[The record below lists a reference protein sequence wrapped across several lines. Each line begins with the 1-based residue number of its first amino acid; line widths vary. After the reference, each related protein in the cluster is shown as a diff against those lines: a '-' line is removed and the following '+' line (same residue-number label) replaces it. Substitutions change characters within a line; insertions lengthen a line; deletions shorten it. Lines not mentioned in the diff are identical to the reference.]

1 MTEHAVTDKNTAPA
15 SVAILGSSGRVGKL
29 LIQELE
35 SADWASCIYAGGSSS
50 ATSKAELEKLFQT
63 ADVAIDF
70 TMPEATMQHLE
81 MASKHQTPIVIATTG
96 LTAAQEQDITNASSS
111 CPIVYAANTS
121 IGVTVL
127 QDLVQKVAAALD
139 ESYDIE
145 ISEAHHKHKV
155 DAPSGT
161 ALALGKAAAE
171 GRGTT
176 LDKDAVYAREGQT
189 GARTAGN
196 IGFSVLRGGD
206 VVGEHTVSFFG
217 EGERLELTHKASNR
231 ALFAKGALKAALW
244 IKDQKPGLYTMHDVL
259 GL

>member
-1 MTEHAVTDKNTAPA
+1 MIEKTQEIQI
-15 SVAILGSSGRVGKL
+15 AILGSSGRVGKL
-29 LIQELE
+29 LIEELE
-35 SADWASCIYAGGSSS
+35 SAAWNSCAFVGGSNSR
-50 ATSKAELEKLFQT
+50 TSEQELEELFEK
-63 ADVAIDF
+63 ADIAIDF
-70 TMPEATMQHLE
+70 TTPDATMKHLQI
-81 MASKHQTPIVIATTG
+81 ASKHNTPMVIATTG
-96 LTAAQEQDITNASSS
+96 LAADQEQEIKTAAGS

-121 IGVTVL
+121 IGVTIL

-145 ISEAHHKHKV
+145 ICEAHHKHKV

-171 GRGTT
+171 GRKTT
-176 LDKDAVYAREGQT
+176 LEKDAVYAREGQT
-189 GARTAGN
+189 GARQLGN
-196 IGFSVLRGGD
+196 IGFAVLRGGD

-231 ALFAKGALKAALW
+231 SLFAKGALKAAIWL
-244 IKDQKPGLYTMHDVL
+244 KNQKPGLYTMHDVL